1 MLQSLRHYHN
11 AKEYIQKAL
20 VISTEI
26 GDRKGEAD
34 DYGSLGAMFRSL
46 GQYEKAKENLQKA
59 LVIRTEIGNKEGEA
73 ADLANLGTLFRAVGN
88 YEASEVCLEKALSI
102 KILEIE
108 KESSMSLKVTPFCI
122 YFKIKSKT
130 PFRVFTVH

>member
-1 MLQSLRHYHN
+1 
-11 AKEYIQKAL
+11 
-20 VISTEI
+20 
-26 GDRKGEAD
+26 
-34 DYGSLGAMFRSL
+34 MFRSL

>member
-1 MLQSLRHYHN
+1 M
-11 AKEYIQKAL
+11 
-20 VISTEI
+20 STEI

-34 DYGSLGAMFRSL
+34 DYGSLSAVFRSL

-102 KILEIE
+102 FRDIGKK

-130 PFRVFTVH
+130 PFRVFNCALKSMRS

>member
-1 MLQSLRHYHN
+1 MLQSLRHYDN

-34 DYGSLGAMFRSL
+34 DYGCLGAVFRSL

-59 LVIRTEIGNKEGEA
+59 PSLSELKSVIRKGKQQI
-73 ADLANLGTLFRAVGN
+73 LQTL
-88 YEASEVCLEKALSI
+88 ELCLEL
-102 KILEIE
+102 LEIM
-108 KESSMSLKVTPFCI
+108 KLRK
-122 YFKIKSKT
+122 YA
-130 PFRVFTVH
+130 